1 MMTEAGKGTDMVIL
15 VKISNAGKGTEVS
28 FPCREPELKW
38 RLEKIGAYGGQDSP
52 CLYLDEV
59 LAPEALSGLQGAYVN
74 LDELNCLAR
83 RLAMLDQKERR
94 SFAAA
99 MEAKGFR
106 NLKGLINLSFNLA
119 RYTLVRDV
127 SSLAEVGRA
136 HRLHVDGGMP
146 LKEYENEA
154 QMAEEGRALLEKGGG
169 IPTSYGLVFENGD
182 VPFQEVYQGETFPD
196 CGNPGTALV
205 RAEVRS
211 GENLEALYLPED
223 GLALKKALGRLG
235 AECFSQCSICLE
247 EECLDEEG
255 LLGRV
260 QEILD
265 TEGIYEA
272 NRVLA
277 AFHDCAGG
285 EWGRLSALFAYAGV
299 REPDNLVLLARNL
312 EQFGF
317 VPGISTPEEVGHFFL
332 ERTEEFFLSP
342 VLSPFLDFVRLGEA
356 LIQEKEGKF
365 VPGGFVYYSGY
376 WQAEDVL
383 GQLGEEGGTVTLG
396 GMQ

>member
-1 MMTEAGKGTDMVIL
+1 MTDAGKGTDEVVL
-15 VKISNAGKGTEVS
+15 VKISNAGKGTEVF
-28 FPCREPELKW
+28 FPCRESELRRK
-38 RLEKIGAYGGQDSP
+38 LEKIGAYGGQDAPSF
-52 CLYLDEV
+52 YLDAV
-59 LAPEALSGLQGAYVN
+59 LAPEALSGLQGTFVN

-83 RLAMLDQKERR
+83 RLGMLDQKERR
-94 SFAAA
+94 RFAAA
-99 MEAKGFR
+99 MEAKGCR
-106 NLKGLINLSFNLA
+106 DLPGLINLAFNLA
-119 RYTLVRDV
+119 HYTLIRDV
-127 SSLAEVGRA
+127 SSLAEVGRIQ
-136 HRLHVDGGMP
+136 RLQVDGGMP

-154 QMAEEGRALLEKGGG
+154 RMAEEGRALLEKGRG
-169 IPTSYGLVFENGD
+169 IPTSFGLVFENED
-182 VPFQEVYQGETFPD
+182 VPFQEVYQGKTFPD

-205 RAEVRS
+205 RAEVRF

-255 LLGRV
+255 LLGRI

-285 EWGRLSALFAYAGV
+285 EWERLSALFAYAGV

-342 VLSPFLDFVRLGEA
+342 KLLPFLDFARLGEA
-356 LIQEKEGKF
+356 LIKEKEGKF

-383 GQLGEEGGTVTLG
+383 GRLEEEGGTMTFG